1 MKFYDRKTELEKLD
15 KFETLADRNF
25 FFIRITGRRR
35 IGKTLLVRQYLKRT
49 DCQSLYFF
57 VTKKKQKLLL
67 EEYSTIISAQFE
79 EYSGISFKDFDD
91 FFKFIFSQLKR
102 KKIIVVFDEFQN
114 YKSVY
119 LQIVRAY
126 VGQKPL

>member
-1 MKFYDRKTELEKLD
+1 MGFFITMQYVIITKCIIIEISKKENMMKFYDRKTELEKLD
-15 KFETLADRNF
+15 KFATLADRNF

-35 IGKTLLVRQYLKRT
+35 IGKTLLIRQYLKGA

-67 EEYSTIISAQFE
+67 DEYSTIISVQFE

-91 FFKFIFSQLKR
+91 FFRFIFS
-102 KKIIVVFDEFQN
+102 
-114 YKSVY
+114 S
-119 LQIVRAY
+119 
-126 VGQKPL
+126 